1 MFGGSPSLSL
11 RLTHSAEIFKDLQQK
26 AATKQTAK
34 IQPFFYI
41 HLHDLV
47 HLINMSDV
55 LQPLIHKSLF
65 LQEKPETTK
74 MKFFLN
80 VKQNLLPF
88 SFVFPF
94 FLPFFLLLSADLEAL
109 LLLFLLPL
117 CDQMLGRRRV
127 FAAASSEE
135 EKGFS
140 FFFIDAR
147 TKESQGLWEWLRW
160 GVTCSFLNE
169 SVGVSLRTHFTVRKL
184 VKHKWSCKLTCCL
197 CGPFL
202 RSSSETFRCSDE

>member
-140 FFFIDAR
+140 FFYRCKNQRVSR
-147 TKESQGLWEWLRW
+147 TL
-160 GVTCSFLNE
+160 GVTEVRRHLFL
-169 SVGVSLRTHFTVRKL
+169 
-184 VKHKWSCKLTCCL
+184 
-197 CGPFL
+197 
-202 RSSSETFRCSDE
+202 SEWKCRCEPAHTLHGQKIG